1 MGVYLS
7 TPKTEKFS
15 EDGENSR
22 VRYGL
27 SSMQGWRST
36 MEDAHA
42 AFPDLDASTSFFGVY
57 DGHGGKVVSKFCAK
71 FLHQQ
76 VLKSEAY
83 SAEELATALEKAF
96 FRYEISF
103 PHTPTPTSL
112 DHHHNHPYLRLSLL
126 LPPLLRPPPPKPTYF
141 RRLPSAC
148 RRLTVALFL
157 PSLNPLSFHQS
168 TSPPVHQSTMVPP
181 QPTYCRVDHHGPTA
195 DDHDPTTPLTMD
207 EMMRGQKGWRELAIL
222 GDKINKFIGMIEGLI
237 WSPRNAEGSEHD
249 DNWSFEDVGICD
261 LDMGPHSD
269 FAGPTCGSTACVSL
283 IRGDQLLVANAGDS
297 RCVISRKGQAYN
309 LSRDHKPE
317 LEAERDR
324 ILKAGGFIH
333 AGRVNGSLNLTRA
346 IGDMEF
352 KQNKFL
358 PVENQI
364 VTANPDINAIE
375 LCEDD
380 DFLVLACDGIWDC
393 MSSQQLVD
401 FVREQL
407 KTETKL
413 SAVCE
418 RVFDR
423 CLAPSTAAGEG
434 CDNMTMIIV
443 QFKKPD
449 QNVTLSTDNEPLTP
463 QPVSEAEPKHEPEP
477 TESS

>member
-15 EDGENSR
+15 EDGENGR

-83 SAEELATALEKAF
+83 SAGDLATALQK
-96 FRYEISF
+96 SF
-103 PHTPTPTSL
+103 I
-112 DHHHNHPYLRLSLL
+112 R
-126 LPPLLRPPPPKPTYF
+126 
-141 RRLPSAC
+141 
-148 RRLTVALFL
+148 
-157 PSLNPLSFHQS
+157 
-168 TSPPVHQSTMVPP
+168 
-181 QPTYCRVDHHGPTA
+181 
-195 DDHDPTTPLTMD
+195 MD
-207 EMMRGQKGWRELAIL
+207 EMMRGQRGWRELAIL
-222 GDKINKFIGMIEGLI
+222 GDKLNKFTGMIEGLI
-237 WSPRNAEGSEHD
+237 WSPRSDGHEHD
-249 DNWSFEDVGICD
+249 DDWAFED
-261 LDMGPHSD
+261 GPHSD
-269 FAGPTCGSTACVSL
+269 FSGPTSGSTACVSL
-283 IRGDQLLVANAGDS
+283 IRGNRLLVANAGDS

-333 AGRVNGSLNLTRA
+333 AGRVNGSLNLARA

-375 LCEDD
+375 LCGDD
-380 DFLVLACDGIWDC
+380 EFLVLACDGIWDC

-401 FVREQL
+401 FVHEQL

-413 SAVCE
+413 SSVCE

-423 CLAPSTAAGEG
+423 CLAPSTAGGEG

-443 QFKKPD
+443 EFKKPML
-449 QNVTLSTDNEPLTP
+449 NGAPSTDKEPSAP
-463 QPVSEAEPKHEPEP
+463 EPVREVEPKQEPEH